1 MSEPATAVLVHGI
14 AVGAAAT
21 FGQQRELERYVD
33 LVLFERLGYGP
44 RSADAEAGLG
54 WPVDADDLVALM
66 ERTDGAHLVGHSYG
80 GVVVAVAAARR
91 PDLVRSLVL
100 VEPSLGHVVSDAHPA
115 LAAAV
120 ERERPVRARADELDA
135 REFTIAW
142 MGSLGAPR
150 HAAEGWIATWGSE
163 QLALA
168 DVARRERWYA
178 EAPVDLEALAAI
190 RGPRVIVM
198 GASRPPTTPDREA
211 AQASVEAMSLALAQ
225 RIGGELVRF
234 DRSTHVAPV
243 EEPERF
249 NELLRRVWGV
259 ESRQREEG

>member
-1 MSEPATAVLVHGI
+1 
-14 AVGAAAT
+14 
-21 FGQQRELERYVD
+21 
-33 LVLFERLGYGP
+33 
-44 RSADAEAGLG
+44 
-54 WPVDADDLVALM
+54 M
-66 ERTDGAHLVGHSYG
+66 ERAGGAHLVGHSYG
-80 GVVVAVAAARR
+80 GVVAAVAAARR

-100 VEPSLGHVVSDAHPA
+100 VEPALGHVVSDAHPA

-120 ERERPVRARADELDA
+120 ERERPVRARAEDLDA

-142 MGSLGAPR
+142 MGSMGAPR
-150 HAAEGWIATWGSE
+150 HAAEGWIATWDAE

-178 EAPVDLEALAAI
+178 EAPVDLDALAAI
-190 RGPRVIVM
+190 RGPKVIVM
-198 GASRPPTTPDREA
+198 GASRPPTTPDRDE

-234 DRSTHVAPV
+234 DGSTHVAPV

-249 NELLRRVWGV
+249 NELLRQVWGV
-259 ESRQREEG
+259 ESRPGEEG